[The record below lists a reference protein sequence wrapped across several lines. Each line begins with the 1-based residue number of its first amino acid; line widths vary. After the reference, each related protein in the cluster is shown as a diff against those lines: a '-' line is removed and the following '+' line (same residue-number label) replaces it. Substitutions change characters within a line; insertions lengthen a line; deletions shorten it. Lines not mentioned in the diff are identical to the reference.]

1 MAKHNRRTGTEEA
14 EAKAAEAGADERH
27 PESGDSTRPTE
38 GESKAER
45 REERRERREK
55 DRDILA
61 KEQPIV
67 LESSASDPV
76 FPAMQEYEVDEGG
89 PKGSTRKHPGL
100 IWAVIAVIAVA
111 VLVCVFI
118 FAGDWMTPDQ
128 AEQNAQTQFE
138 EETVPEDLGAE

>member
-1 MAKHNRRTGTEEA
+1 MSKHDKGH
-14 EAKAAEAGADERH
+14 KKD
-27 PESGDSTRPTE
+27 
-38 GESKAER
+38 
-45 REERRERREK
+45 K

-67 LESSASDPV
+67 LESSASDPT
-76 FPAMQEYEVDEGG
+76 FPAMQEFEVDEGG

-100 IWAVIAVIAVA
+100 IWLIIAIVAIA

-128 AEQNAQTQFE
+128 AEQNAQLEFE
-138 EETVPEDLGAE
+138 EQTVPEDLGAN